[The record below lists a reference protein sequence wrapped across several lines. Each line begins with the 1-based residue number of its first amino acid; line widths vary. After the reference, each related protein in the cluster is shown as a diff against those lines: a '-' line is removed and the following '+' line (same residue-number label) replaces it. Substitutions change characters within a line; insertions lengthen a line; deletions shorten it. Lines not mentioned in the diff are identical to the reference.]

1 MYQHFLHVW
10 FPLMKVRWLQGN
22 EMQRMCAAAFFR
34 CKHSW
39 EFLQRWNT
47 GGYLQHLVKLGSWN
61 PNSSPSF
68 SWKKTDVWWCVA
80 MVHAHLMLNQ
90 QCIYDEVLWSR
101 YPSESWAS
109 GQKFL
114 YEPGPVA
121 VPESASCG
129 SGVDVQK
136 PWCLLGSNQ
145 WVPLVHPG
153 SSGLG
158 DGNPKKSKSCDI
170 DLLAFWPTAIFMCKW
185 LCQGEKSCLFVR
197 RFPVTPAFWNHMLA
211 DRAWNSRGG
220 DKTQTNVLSKAH
232 TSYILESL
240 RPSILII
247 LPGWSIQ
254 HLSAHPRKLLVN
266 GNHNR
271 RFQNDN
277 H

>member
-197 RFPVTPAFWNHMLA
+197 RFPVTPAFGITCL
-211 DRAWNSRGG
+211 
-220 DKTQTNVLSKAH
+220 QTGPETPEAVTKCKQMCFRRHIHH
-232 TSYILESL
+232 TSLKAFGHPFSL
-240 RPSILII
+240 SF
-247 LPGWSIQ
+247 
-254 HLSAHPRKLLVN
+254 LVGQFN
-266 GNHNR
+266 T
-271 RFQNDN
+271 FQPIPKND
-277 H
+277 